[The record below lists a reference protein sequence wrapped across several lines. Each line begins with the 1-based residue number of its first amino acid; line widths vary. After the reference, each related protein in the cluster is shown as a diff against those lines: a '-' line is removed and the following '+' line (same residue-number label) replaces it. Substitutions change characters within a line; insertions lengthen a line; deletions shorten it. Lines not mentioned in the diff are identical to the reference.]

1 MTKTKIRKK
10 LDKLIGGGHEQRSA
24 KNNLKMTN
32 KLLALLK
39 QEELK
44 YQNKLTT
51 RQNDADTDKFN
62 RKLKLIELY
71 LGKGNAYR
79 EKLNS
84 EIKLDT
90 KKH

>member
-1 MTKTKIRKK
+1 MTKKKIRMK
-10 LDKLIGGGHEQRSA
+10 LDQLFGGGHEQRSV
-24 KNNLKMTN
+24 KKRLKMTN
-32 KLLALLK
+32 KLLALLEL
-39 QEELK
+39 EELK
-44 YQNKLTT
+44 YQGKLTT
-51 RQNDADTDKFN
+51 QQNDADTEKFK